1 MQSDSL
7 VHVFGESLNLICS
20 INNSIANKTY
30 AWNRQVGELKAEL
43 IYFRSILINTTKFE
57 IIGDG
62 STLLIK
68 NLNEVDIRD
77 YFYYCS
83 IGVIYSAC
91 KNILGQNNTV
101 G

>member
-1 MQSDSL
+1 M
-7 VHVFGESLNLICS
+7 NLICS

-30 AWNRQVGELKAEL
+30 EWYRRTQILKPEP
-43 IYFRSILINTTKFE
+43 IYFRSNLINATKFE

-68 NLNEVDIRD
+68 NLSEVDIRD
-77 YFYYCS
+77 NCYYCS
-83 IGVIYSAC
+83 IGIDYSAC
-91 KNILGQNNTV
+91 KHILDENNTV